1 MSVRKYFP
9 YGMVIPG
16 LLFAGFVILYPL
28 VELIIL
34 SVHNTTRF
42 GSLRGFVG
50 IANFITVFNDPL
62 FLGALG
68 RTLVWVIVVVFGTVL
83 LSMPLALI
91 LREQFYGRE
100 VARVLIML
108 PWAISLAMMGIIWRW
123 VLNGE
128 YGLMNHLL
136 RQLGLMEDPI
146 FWLGSAD
153 TAFTWQIIIGIIV
166 SMPFTVAIFL
176 GGLASIPTDIYEAA
190 RVEGASYLQRFATLT
205 LPIMRPFLNMAIVL
219 NMIYVFNS
227 FPIIWVTTQGGP
239 ANGTDILVTYLYKLA
254 FRFGRLDD
262 AAALSLIMFF
272 ILMVFIFIYMRLLRR
287 NADEA
292 L

>member
-1 MSVRKYFP
+1 
-9 YGMVIPG
+9 MVIPG
-16 LLFAGFVILYPL
+16 LLFASFVIVYPL
-28 VELIIL
+28 IELMTL
-34 SVHNTTRF
+34 ATHNVTRF
-42 GSLRGFVG
+42 GGLRDFVG
-50 IANFITVFNDPL
+50 LANFITVFNDPL

-68 RTLVWVIVVVFGTVL
+68 RTLIWMILVVFGTVL

-123 VLNGE
+123 ALNGE
-128 YGLMNHLL
+128 YGLMNHFL
-136 RQLGLMEDPI
+136 RQIGLLDGPV
-146 FWLGSAD
+146 FWLGTAA
-153 TAFTWQIIIGIIV
+153 TAFAWQIIIGIIV
-166 SMPFTVAIFL
+166 SIPFTVAIFL

-190 RVEGASYLQRFATLT
+190 RVEGANYWQRFTTLT

-262 AAALSLIMFF
+262 AAALSLIMFG
-272 ILMVFIFIYMRLLRR
+272 ILMVFIFAYMRLLRR
-287 NADEA
+287 NASEVI
-292 L
+292 

>member
-1 MSVRKYFP
+1 
-9 YGMVIPG
+9 MVIPG
-16 LLFAGFVILYPL
+16 LLFAGFVIVYPL
-28 VELIIL
+28 IELMTL
-34 SVHNTTRF
+34 ATHNVTRF
-42 GSLRGFVG
+42 GGLRDFVG
-50 IANFITVFNDPL
+50 LTNFITVFNDPL

-68 RTLVWVIVVVFGTVL
+68 RTLIWMILVVFGTVL

-123 VLNGE
+123 ALNGE
-128 YGLMNHLL
+128 YGLMNHFL
-136 RQLGLMEDPI
+136 RQIGLLDGPV
-146 FWLGSAD
+146 FWLGTAA
-153 TAFTWQIIIGIIV
+153 TAFAWQIIIGIIV
-166 SMPFTVAIFL
+166 SIPFTVAIFL

-190 RVEGASYLQRFATLT
+190 MVEGANYWQRFTTLT

-262 AAALSLIMFF
+262 AAALSLIMFG
-272 ILMVFIFIYMRLLRR
+272 ILMVFIFAYMRLLRR
-287 NADEA
+287 NASEVI
-292 L
+292 